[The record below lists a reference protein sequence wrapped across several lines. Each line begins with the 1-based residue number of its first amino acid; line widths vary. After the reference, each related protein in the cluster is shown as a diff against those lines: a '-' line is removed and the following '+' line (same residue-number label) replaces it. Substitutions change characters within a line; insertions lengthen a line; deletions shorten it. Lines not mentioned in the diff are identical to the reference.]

1 MLIYEISMLHQ
12 HDVDLVDDHHA
23 DRGDGVH
30 VDDITDD
37 TTPAIPP
44 TEAPIGAETVET
56 REAVTPRNDEI
67 PVEEKRPG
75 CGFDYVGS
83 P

>member
-1 MLIYEISMLHQ
+1 MT
-12 HDVDLVDDHHA
+12 
-23 DRGDGVH
+23 
-30 VDDITDD
+30 ITL
-37 TTPAIPP
+37 TVVMVFVSATSPAIPP

-56 REAVTPRNDEI
+56 REAVTPRNDGN